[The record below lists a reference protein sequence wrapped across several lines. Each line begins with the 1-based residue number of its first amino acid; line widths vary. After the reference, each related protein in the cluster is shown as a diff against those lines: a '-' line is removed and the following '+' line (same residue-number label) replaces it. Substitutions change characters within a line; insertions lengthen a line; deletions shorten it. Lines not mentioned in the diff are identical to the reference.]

1 MRIYEENLE
10 FIPLGERQAVMQITN
25 EWIEKGR
32 LEGRSEG
39 RSEGRLEGR
48 LEGRSEGRKE
58 ALQALEKASRRGLKS
73 FLDLKFG
80 EAASTLIGRL
90 PDLGVDVLESLQD
103 ALEAGA
109 DLQQLER
116 LVP

>member
-1 MRIYEENLE
+1 MSSYLRLNPYEMRVYEENLE
-10 FIPLGERQAVMQITN
+10 SIPLGERQAVMQITN

-39 RSEGRLEGR
+39 RL
-48 LEGRSEGRKE
+48 
-58 ALQALEKASRRGLKS
+58 ALEKASRRGLKS

-109 DLQQLER
+109 DLQQLEK